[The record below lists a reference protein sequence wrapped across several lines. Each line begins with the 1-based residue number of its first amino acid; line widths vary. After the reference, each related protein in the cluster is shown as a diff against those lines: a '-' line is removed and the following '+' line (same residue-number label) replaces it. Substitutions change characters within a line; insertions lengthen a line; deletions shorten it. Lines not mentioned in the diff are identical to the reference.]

1 MRFYPRKYLVFI
13 FDGDSTGA
21 HHFQHA
27 KPNLCLEYRA
37 PDTLCFLQCVGRCNG
52 AVDILQLREQGL
64 NRVGVDHLGTSGVS
78 FAPLLL
84 YVVPTHLMFI
94 RPRAT
99 PRSGRARMTPL
110 LALLCAV
117 VLARLLSLRVR
128 RRISL
133 PTVIAYRRVI
143 ARRTVICNRRSIA
156 PATVISSETVNRSA
170 PPSIS
175 PTVDISAT
183 VIETDGESPY
193 PLLNLDGL
201 RPCTVSF
208 TFARVPPTGGRV
220 DQPPEGASW
229 PGWGQL
235 YCARRNCWWFGGKF

>member
-1 MRFYPRKYLVFI
+1 MRTFDPSSVIARRFLIVCSHAQLRGYGLHLLRDDALLGNVEFPLMRFYPRKYLVFI

-78 FAPLLL
+78 FAPLLF

-117 VLARLLSLRVR
+117 VLARLLYLRVR

-170 PPSIS
+170 H
-175 PTVDISAT
+175 
-183 VIETDGESPY
+183 
-193 PLLNLDGL
+193 
-201 RPCTVSF
+201 R
-208 TFARVPPTGGRV
+208 
-220 DQPPEGASW
+220 Q
-229 PGWGQL
+229 
-235 YCARRNCWWFGGKF
+235 